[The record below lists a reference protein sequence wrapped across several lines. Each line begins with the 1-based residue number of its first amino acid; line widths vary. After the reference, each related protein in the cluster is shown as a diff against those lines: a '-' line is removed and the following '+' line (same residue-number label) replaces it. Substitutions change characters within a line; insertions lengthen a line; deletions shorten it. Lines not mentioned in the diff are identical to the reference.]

1 MEVRSAAEP
10 PLENGVSVTLEHCK
24 TDGWTAFVVLRLDLP
39 ETVHVDLEQMEYL
52 LADATLGGKV
62 GDGSGSWTTLR
73 QNNAHSITIQY
84 RCDRMCPEPVFAV
97 EDTYQ
102 LHLNNLIGVPNK
114 PPYAPTRLLEGEWGV
129 DLTLD
134 QKDTQEK
141 HALIP
146 NQTELSA
153 KRLSGEKVTIFL
165 TDYQIKPYGVV
176 LGYTFDQNT
185 IPEAV
190 ELLGEV
196 RLWMEDQSEILCTPS
211 MNGTAGNTGKAMFQ
225 LQASIHPNQI
235 TVLLVGD
242 VEIPL

>member
-1 MEVRSAAEP
+1 MFTLIRGGIVYTQRHCYLALITYSTDDANTVTFFRNLMISVQACLFWINQEDSFSQSFCHCNCANHSFAERIIWAA
-10 PLENGVSVTLEHCK
+10 
-24 TDGWTAFVVLRLDLP
+24 
-39 ETVHVDLEQMEYL
+39 
-52 LADATLGGKV
+52 
-62 GDGSGSWTTLR
+62 
-73 QNNAHSITIQY
+73 
-84 RCDRMCPEPVFAV
+84 
-97 EDTYQ
+97 DTYQ
-102 LHLNNLIGVPNK
+102 LHLNNLIGVPNE
-114 PPYAPTRLLEGEWGV
+114 PPHAPTTLMEGEWVV

-141 HALIP
+141 HVLIP

-153 KRLSGEKVTIFL
+153 KRLSGEKVTTFL
-165 TDYQIKPYGVV
+165 TDYQVKPYGVV

-196 RLWMEDQSEILCTPS
+196 RLRMEDQSEILCTPS